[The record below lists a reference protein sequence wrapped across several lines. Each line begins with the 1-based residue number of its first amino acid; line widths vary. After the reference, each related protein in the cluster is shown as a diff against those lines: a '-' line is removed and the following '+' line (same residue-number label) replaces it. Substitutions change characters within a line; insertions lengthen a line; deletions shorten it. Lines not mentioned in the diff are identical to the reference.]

1 MARIVKRKR
10 RKVRLIGLASLLF
23 ITSALALLV
32 TSLMVKTRN
41 ASLTMKIQ
49 AMNEE
54 LEALKAEN
62 TTLNFDIQN
71 LENKERVYVIAQSA
85 NMIQNQDNIIT
96 LQGE

>member
-10 RKVRLIGLASLLF
+10 RKVRLIGFASLFF
-23 ITSALALLV
+23 IASVLALLL
-32 TSLMVKTRN
+32 TSLMVKTTN